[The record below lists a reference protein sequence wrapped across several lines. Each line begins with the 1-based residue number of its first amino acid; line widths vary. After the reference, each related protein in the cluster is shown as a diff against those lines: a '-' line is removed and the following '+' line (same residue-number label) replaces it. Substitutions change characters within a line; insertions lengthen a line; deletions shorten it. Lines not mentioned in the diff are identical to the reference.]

1 MICKICG
8 KNQFIGHQI
17 IRADVLVDGD
27 GEFAGNL
34 SGGLEGHI
42 YDFEK
47 PYGPFTCI
55 CCGAE
60 YDELKEDSYPVNFH
74 ERDTGVWIKEEV
86 HERQNE
92 EKGNL
97 LVFAYFTSVWDG
109 GSELQSTC
117 TVNLITREVTEIT
130 PAKNANE
137 ECLRHLERE
146 YVTIAGKD
154 FEVIRQDAGDGGQ
167 AETCSGYWYR
177 Q

>member
-42 YDFEK
+42 YDSEK

-60 YDELKEDSYPVNFH
+60 YDELTEDSYPVYFYEGNTLQSPGKILRCSDRMLRLEPKPKH
-74 ERDTGVWIKEEV
+74 VVAIGIV
-86 HERQNE
+86 NE
-92 EKGNL
+92 EGL
-97 LVFAYFTSVWDG
+97 LCLNMGSV
-109 GSELQSTC
+109 
-117 TVNLITREVTEIT
+117 
-130 PAKNANE
+130 
-137 ECLRHLERE
+137 
-146 YVTIAGKD
+146 
-154 FEVIRQDAGDGGQ
+154 
-167 AETCSGYWYR
+167 
-177 Q
+177 